1 MIHNG
6 IEYGDMQLIC
16 EAYHLFKAAGF
27 NADELAQVFCDWNGR
42 DLESYLIQI
51 TAEIFRQTDPETGKP
66 VVDVILDSAGQKGT
80 GKWTLQS
87 AIDNNVVISTIH
99 AAVEARILS
108 SMKERRVAASGTFS
122 GPAGEMTTNK
132 AELVG
137 KVHDALY
144 ASKIVSYAQGL
155 DLIATMS
162 RAKGWNLDLA
172 LIAAIW
178 RGGCIIRAK
187 FLNHI
192 TDAYRSN
199 PSLENLMLAPFFK
212 DVLNRNQQ
220 PWREVVSMAALA
232 GIPVPA
238 FSASLAYYD
247 SFRSAFLPA
256 NLLQA
261 QRDFFGAHTYE
272 RTDRPRGEWFHT
284 KWPEVAG

>member
-1 MIHNG
+1 
-6 IEYGDMQLIC
+6 
-16 EAYHLFKAAGF
+16 
-27 NADELAQVFCDWNGR
+27 
-42 DLESYLIQI
+42 
-51 TAEIFRQTDPETGKP
+51 
-66 VVDVILDSAGQKGT
+66 VIA
-80 GKWTLQS
+80 
-87 AIDNNVVISTIH
+87 
-99 AAVEARILS
+99 
-108 SMKERRVAASGTFS
+108 
-122 GPAGEMTTNK
+122 TNK
-132 AELVG
+132 AELVD
-137 KVHDALY
+137 KVHNALY

-162 RAKGWNLDLA
+162 RAKDWNLDLA
-172 LIAAIW
+172 SIAAIW

-212 DVLNRNQQ
+212 DVLNRNEHQ
-220 PWREVVSMAALA
+220 WREVVSIAALA

-272 RTDRPRGEWFHT
+272 RNDQPRGEWFHT